1 MNERNIVVLGKFDG
15 VHLGHTRLLEKANQ
29 ISREHSMPV
38 VVYVIS
44 FKKDEV
50 ITDDNEKEN
59 ILRGLGADEVIFR
72 TIDDE
77 FKNMMPYEFVQNIV
91 HTGLKA
97 GFVIV
102 GENFRFGKGRCGDV
116 DTLSEMCS
124 RIGMECVVVDT
135 VRRLSPKG
143 IKEVVSSTA
152 IREYIAM
159 GQVDIAGQYLGRAYS
174 IKGVV
179 TGGKHL
185 GGKMGCPTANVYPPQ
200 NSLEMKNGVYASEII
215 IDGASYKSITNVG
228 CNPTVEEGKR
238 VITETHILNGSM
250 DCYGKT
256 AEIRF
261 IKFIRPE
268 IRFENQDK
276 LYKQIEADICYVKK
290 LWGLP

>member
-15 VHLGHTRLLEKANQ
+15 VHLGHTKLLEKANQ

-59 ILRGLGADEVIFR
+59 ILKSLGADEVVFR
-72 TIDDE
+72 TMDDE
-77 FKNMMPYEFVQNIV
+77 LKNMMPREFVQEIV
-91 HTGLKA
+91 HNKLRA

-102 GENFRFGKGRCGDV
+102 GENFRFGKGRCGDT
-116 DTLSEMCS
+116 DDLSKLCFEFCMD
-124 RIGMECVVVDT
+124 CVVVDT
-135 VRRLSPKG
+135 VCKQSPKG
-143 IKEVVSSTA
+143 HAEVVSSTA

-159 GQVDIAGQYLGRAYS
+159 GQVDIARQYLGRAYS

-200 NSLEMKNGVYASEII
+200 NSLAMKNGVYASEII

-290 LWGLP
+290 MWELP